1 MESLLPAKS
10 APQISPATANWH
22 EGEHNAGETE
32 DTNKESVNKQII
44 NTRVSTKPNSQYQTN
59 ADTNRHKQ
67 TDTLYLHFWTTRKG
81 SKRKVCERAEK
92 RWEHWLMRREG

>member
-44 NTRVSTKPNSQYQTN
+44 NTTNNQLSQTVN
-59 ADTNRHKQ
+59 IKQ
-67 TDTLYLHFWTTRKG
+67 TQTQTDGHIVFTLLDD
-81 SKRKVCERAEK
+81 
-92 RWEHWLMRREG
+92 

>member
-1 MESLLPAKS
+1 MAGYISMESLLPAKS

-44 NTRVSTKPNSQYQTN
+44 NT
-59 ADTNRHKQ
+59 
-67 TDTLYLHFWTTRKG
+67 
-81 SKRKVCERAEK
+81 
-92 RWEHWLMRREG
+92 